1 MATHTASSAAATMTA
16 AATVPLE
23 VILLW
28 RDLRASLFTTA
39 GSRMMVALLTGE
51 ADAAL
56 AWVDVSGVLVWVM
69 LWASSRLSRSSS
81 LQAIVSGAHLPQTGF
96 ASGTGT

>member
-1 MATHTASSAAATMTA
+1 MPGVTATMTA

-23 VILLW
+23 VILLR
-28 RDLRASLFTTA
+28 RDLRANLFTTA

-69 LWASSRLSRSSS
+69 LWASSHLSRSSS
-81 LQAIVSGAHLPQTGF
+81 LQAIVSGPQSRQTGL
-96 ASGTGT
+96 AGGTGT